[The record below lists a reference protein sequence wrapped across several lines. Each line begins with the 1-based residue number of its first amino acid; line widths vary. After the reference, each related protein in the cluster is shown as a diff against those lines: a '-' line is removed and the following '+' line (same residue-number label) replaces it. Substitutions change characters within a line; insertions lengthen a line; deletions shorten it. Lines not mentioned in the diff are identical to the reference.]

1 MRKLAALLVG
11 RNIAQMVE
19 RLTFNQR
26 VTGSSPVVPVA
37 FIAKIHIFIRKPI
50 ILLCKGFFN
59 SMIKVIRIWRL
70 YMESKQAKANFFKL
84 NSSKKSNLGLF
95 NKKIKEMYSNFQD
108 KNYQSIPTLDID
120 GLQYY
125 VSAMQKVNSDE
136 ELGGERLYCILMT
149 ISRVDTESQIL
160 LANLENTIDSRKRE
174 VEHGENEGLVVDTRL
189 LFDPF
194 RQIIVVYNQRGTIN
208 NRDLQRFF
216 SKIIEVRGLK
226 FEIILNQ
233 KAMKRLDHLDVVKS
247 VSYTVAS
254 PDNFKAYRD
263 DNRTESGDFK
273 FANSISGESIK
284 ITIKSESLAKEGIKD
299 KIQKLL
305 SDGSLKVTTATVD
318 GWSNGVEE
326 PIDLIKNK
334 LKYKGVISYEKV
346 MDDKAVYGFLN
357 TAYNYYYEYL
367 KSIYNVHLEV

>member
-1 MRKLAALLVG
+1 
-11 RNIAQMVE
+11 
-19 RLTFNQR
+19 
-26 VTGSSPVVPVA
+26 
-37 FIAKIHIFIRKPI
+37 
-50 ILLCKGFFN
+50 
-59 SMIKVIRIWRL
+59 
-70 YMESKQAKANFFKL
+70 MESKQAKANFFKL

-108 KNYQSIPTLDID
+108 KNYQNIPTLDID

-233 KAMKRLDHLDVVKS
+233 EAMKRLDHLDVVKS

-334 LKYKGVISYEKV
+334 LRYNGDISYEKV

-357 TAYNYYYEYL
+357 TAYDYYYEYL